1 MSSSLFHPRKPKPN
15 TTTTST
21 NPLLPGASTTNARV
35 RVRTVVAPAPAK
47 RKAEDALGVNAAPAM
62 KKARSSS
69 AESNTPP
76 PVRSTKT
83 EDPTPLREVKSN
95 TIPKNIRPAADIE
108 VKRERSATPASA
120 LASSR
125 SRSPTPVVKKEK
137 GKGKAKEGSV
147 EGRAKGRSCLSDVV
161 FDPASL
167 KSYADAYGGDLSKF
181 RTCAYIIFFLPFRL
195 WICN

>member
-35 RVRTVVAPAPAK
+35 RVRTVVAPVPAK
-47 RKAEDALGVNAAPAM
+47 RKAEDALGVNGAPAM

-69 AESNTPP
+69 AESCTPP

-83 EDPTPLREVKSN
+83 KDPTPLREVKSN

-137 GKGKAKEGSV
+137 GKGKAKPIGDFDELKV
-147 EGRAKGRSCLSDVV
+147 ESRRKKRLRDYDR
-161 FDPASL
+161 FL
-167 KSYADAYGGDLSKF
+167 KNFKYSAALDAVLRKVSILHF
-181 RTCAYIIFFLPFRL
+181 
-195 WICN
+195 